1 MITKDTP
8 IAPEDR
14 KLFHAAWQKARDVFG
29 HDFTFYLPGMI
40 RYGNQR
46 GRYPAVSI
54 TGKNCDLMCEHCR
67 GRLLDPMIQV
77 ETPEELVEKCLRLER
92 AGACGVLLS
101 GGSDRQ
107 GSLPWPKFNRAIQ
120 RIKEETDFFISA
132 HVGFPD
138 FDTCRG
144 LKNAGV
150 QQALVDV
157 MGDHDTA
164 TRVYHL
170 ESMKTVEHALQ
181 SISQSGIP
189 FAPHVV
195 AGLFYG
201 QIKGEYRALDMI
213 SRYAPASLVVVV
225 LTPLKGT
232 PMAGVEPPSPVE
244 IARLMATARLL
255 MPETPI
261 ALGCERPRN
270 KDGLLL
276 ERLALLAGATRMAV
290 WSEETVRLAE
300 ELGLKPRFQPTCCSL
315 PFRNEFAA
323 LLNSPEIKMHRGA
336 HGDC

>member
-8 IAPEDR
+8 IAFEDR

-29 HDFTFYLPGMI
+29 NEFTFYLPGMI

-54 TGKNCDLMCEHCR
+54 TGNSCDLMCEHCR
-67 GRLLDPMIQV
+67 GRLLEPMIQV
-77 ETPEELVEKCLRLER
+77 ETPEELVEKCSRLKR

-101 GGSDRQ
+101 GGSDRR
-107 GSLPWPKFNRAIQ
+107 GSLPWPKFTQAIQ
-120 RIKEETDFFISA
+120 RIKKATDFFISA
-132 HVGFPD
+132 HIGFPD
-138 FDTCRG
+138 PQTCQE
-144 LKNAGV
+144 LKNAGL

-157 MGDHDTA
+157 MGDHNTA
-164 TRVYHL
+164 SRVYHL
-170 ESMKTVEHALQ
+170 ESMKTVENALQ
-181 SISQSGIP
+181 SISQTGIP
-189 FAPHVV
+189 FVPHVV

-201 QIKGEYRALDMI
+201 QIKGEYQALDMI
-213 SRYAPASLVVVV
+213 SRYEPASLVVVV

-232 PMAGVEPPSPVE
+232 PMAVVDPPSPVE

-261 ALGCERPRN
+261 ALGCERPRS

-290 WSEETVRLAE
+290 WSEETVRFAQ
-300 ELGLKPRFQPTCCSL
+300 ELGLEPRYQPTCCSV
-315 PFRNEFAA
+315 PFRNEFAG
-323 LLNSPEIKMHRGA
+323 LLNSQ
-336 HGDC
+336 

>member
-8 IAPEDR
+8 IAFEDR

-29 HDFTFYLPGMI
+29 NQFTFYLPGMI

-54 TGKNCDLMCEHCR
+54 TGNSCDLMCEHCR
-67 GRLLDPMIQV
+67 GRLLEPMIQV
-77 ETPEELVEKCLRLER
+77 ETPEELVEKCLRLKR
-92 AGACGVLLS
+92 ADACGVLLS
-101 GGSDRQ
+101 GGSDRR
-107 GSLPWPKFNRAIQ
+107 GRLPWPKFTPAIQ
-120 RIKEETDFFISA
+120 RIKKATDFFISA
-132 HVGFPD
+132 HIGFPD
-138 FDTCRG
+138 SQTCQE
-144 LKNAGV
+144 LKNAGL

-157 MGDHDTA
+157 MGDHNTA
-164 TRVYHL
+164 SRVYHL
-170 ESMKTVEHALQ
+170 ESMKTVENALQ

-189 FAPHVV
+189 FVPHVV

-201 QIKGEYRALDMI
+201 QIKGEYQALDMI
-213 SRYAPASLVVVV
+213 SRYEPASLVVVV

-232 PMAGVEPPSPVE
+232 PMAGVDLPSPVE

-270 KDGLLL
+270 KNGLLL

-290 WSEETVRLAE
+290 WSEETVRLAQ
-300 ELGLKPRFQPTCCSL
+300 ELGLEPRFQPTCCSL
-315 PFRNEFAA
+315 PFRNDFTYR
-323 LLNSPEIKMHRGA
+323 P
-336 HGDC
+336 

>member
-1 MITKDTP
+1 MSSKWVDDMMITKDP
-8 IAPEDR
+8 AVASEDR
-14 KLFHAAWQKARDVFG
+14 MLFNAAWQKARDVFG
-29 HDFTFYLPGMI
+29 EDFTFYLPGMI
-40 RYGNQR
+40 RYGKQR

-54 TGKNCDLMCEHCR
+54 TGKSCDLMCEHCR
-67 GRLLDPMIQV
+67 GRLLEPMIQI
-77 ETPEELVEKCLRLER
+77 ESPEELVEKCRRLKR
-92 AGACGVLLS
+92 SGACGVLLS

-107 GSLPWPKFNRAIQ
+107 GRLPWAPFTRAIRQ
-120 RIKEETDFFISA
+120 VKKENGFFISA

-138 FDTCRG
+138 VRTCRE

-157 MGDHDTA
+157 MGDHTTA
-164 TRVYHL
+164 STVYH
-170 ESMKTVEHALQ
+170 VEGMNAVENALR

-189 FAPHVV
+189 FVPHVV

-201 QIKGEYRALDMI
+201 RMKGEYGALDII
-213 SRYAPASLVVVV
+213 SRYEPAAVVVVV

-232 PMAGVEPPSPVE
+232 PMAKVKPPSPVE
-244 IARLMATARLL
+244 IARLIATARLR

-270 KDGLLL
+270 RDGLFL

-315 PFRNEFAA
+315 PFRNEFA
-323 LLNSPEIKMHRGA
+323 GT
-336 HGDC
+336 